1 MTKETGNDRRSRPAR
16 HSRRPGVTATL
27 KQALDVAPTVRAV
40 ERHSGERSVR
50 MVHNGKHAVPL
61 ERGERR
67 G

>member
-1 MTKETGNDRRSRPAR
+1 MTKETETTVAPGSLVI
-16 HSRRPGVTATL
+16 SRRPGVTATP